1 MIAKVCLPVTEPA
14 DRFSFLLPEGN
25 EEPMKDLEVVKKSSE
40 EAAPEQA
47 QLPHEKKEEE
57 RQFWLDTKYPDES
70 GDSDR

>member
-1 MIAKVCLPVTEPA
+1 
-14 DRFSFLLPEGN
+14 
-25 EEPMKDLEVVKKSSE
+25 MKDSEVVKKSSE

-70 GDSDR
+70 GDSNRWSLFLLKGARIWN